1 MTESH
6 QPRPTSRHPR
16 ALERIRVLDVTQ
28 FMAGPFCST
37 ILADLGA
44 DVIKIEPPSGDST
57 RQMVGAAGT
66 ESPSFNAVNRGK
78 RSVIVNLKTT
88 AGQELFKRLAR
99 SSDILIE
106 NYRPGVMQGL
116 GLGYDVLSAINPRL
130 IYASISGYGQTGP
143 NRTKGGFDL
152 IAQGVSGIMSVTGEP
167 GRPPVKAGIPLT
179 DLGAALFA
187 ATGILAALHH
197 RTVSDV
203 GQYIDTSLVEA
214 GIALSVWEATEYF
227 SGPGV
232 PAPLGS
238 AHRMNAPY
246 QAIRCTDGY
255 VTIGAN
261 TNRLFERL
269 CGVLGHPEWSNDP
282 DFASNSGRVRNRT
295 RLAAMIEGVMSQQP
309 CRHWLSQLDAAD
321 IPCGPINN
329 YAQVFA
335 DPQIAARGMVLQT
348 DHPVL
353 GPLRTLGSPIKMSAT
368 PADASRRAPLLG
380 EHTNEVLLEFG
391 LSEDEV
397 AGLRRSGAIG

>member
-1 MTESH
+1 MTH
-6 QPRPTSRHPR
+6 SRHVSTASRTPR
-16 ALERIRVLDVTQ
+16 ALEGVRVLDVTQ

-57 RQMVGAAGT
+57 RQMVGATGSD
-66 ESPSFNAVNRGK
+66 SPSFNAVNRGK
-78 RSVIVNLKTT
+78 RSLVVNLKM
-88 AGQELFKRLAR
+88 ADGQALFRRLAR

-106 NYRPGVMQGL
+106 NYRPGVMRTFGL
-116 GLGYDVLSAINPRL
+116 DYNAVAAINPRL

-143 NRTKGGFDL
+143 NRAKGGFDL

-167 GRPPVKAGIPLT
+167 GRPPSKAGIPLT

-187 ATGILAALHH
+187 VTGILAALHH
-197 RTVSDV
+197 RTTTGS

-227 SGPGV
+227 AGPGV

-246 QAIRCTDGY
+246 QAFRCADGY

-261 TNRLFERL
+261 NDRLFQRL
-269 CGVLGHPEWSNDP
+269 CGVLGHPEWSREP
-282 DFASNSGRVRNRT
+282 DFANNGSRVRNRT
-295 RLAAMIEGVMSQQP
+295 KLAALIEGIMSQQP
-309 CRHWLSQLDAAD
+309 SHHWLSILDAAD

-335 DPQIAARGMVLQT
+335 DPQVAAREMVIEI

-353 GPLRTLGSPIKMSAT
+353 GRLKTLGSPIKMSAT
-368 PADASRRAPLLG
+368 PTDASRRAPLLG
-380 EHTNEVLLEFG
+380 EHTDEILREFG
-391 LSEDEV
+391 LRDEEI
-397 AGLRRSGAIG
+397 AALRSSGAVQ

>member
-1 MTESH
+1 MTDSDRSDVP
-6 QPRPTSRHPR
+6 PRPR
-16 ALERIRVLDVTQ
+16 ALEGVRVLDVTQ
-28 FMAGPFCST
+28 FMAGPYCST

-57 RQMVGAAGT
+57 RQMVGASGS

-78 RSVIVNLKTT
+78 RSLIVNLKLPD
-88 AGQELFKRLAR
+88 GQQLFRRLAQ

-106 NYRPGVMQGL
+106 NYRPGVMRAF
-116 GLGYDVLSAINPRL
+116 GLGYDSLAALNPRL

-143 NRTKGGFDL
+143 DRAKGGFDL

-187 ATGILAALHH
+187 VAGVLAALHH
-197 RTVSDV
+197 RTATHV

-227 SGPGV
+227 SGPAV

-246 QAIRCTDGY
+246 QAIRCADGY

-261 TNRLFERL
+261 TDRLFQRL
-269 CGVLGHPEWSNDP
+269 CGVLGHPEWSDAPEFVN
-282 DFASNSGRVRNRT
+282 NRNRVRNRSK
-295 RLAAMIEGVMSQQP
+295 LAALIEAVMNQQS
-309 CRHWLSQLDAAD
+309 CRHWLSAFDAAE
-321 IPCGPINN
+321 IPCGPIND
-329 YAQVFA
+329 YAHVFA
-335 DPQIAARGMVLQT
+335 DPQVTARGMVLET

-353 GPLRTLGSPIKMSAT
+353 GRLRTLGSPIKMSGT
-368 PADASRRAPLLG
+368 PTEAGRRAPLLG
-380 EHTNEVLLEFG
+380 EHTDEVLKEIG
-391 LSEDEV
+391 LSGDEI
-397 AGLRRSGAIG
+397 AALRQVGAIR

>member
-1 MTESH
+1 MTH
-6 QPRPTSRHPR
+6 SRHVSTASGTPR
-16 ALERIRVLDVTQ
+16 ALEGVRVLDVTQ

-37 ILADLGA
+37 VLADLGA

-57 RQMVGAAGT
+57 RQMVGATGSD
-66 ESPSFNAVNRGK
+66 SPSFNAVNRGK
-78 RSVIVNLKTT
+78 RSLVVNLKT
-88 AGQELFKRLAR
+88 ADGQALFKRLAR

-106 NYRPGVMQGL
+106 NYRPGVMQAFGL
-116 GLGYDVLSAINPRL
+116 EYDAVAATNPRL

-143 NRTKGGFDL
+143 NRAKGGFDL

-167 GRPPVKAGIPLT
+167 GRPPSKAGIPLT

-187 ATGILAALHH
+187 VTGILAALHH
-197 RTVSDV
+197 RTTTGS

-227 SGPGV
+227 AGPGV

-246 QAIRCTDGY
+246 QAFRCADGY

-261 TNRLFERL
+261 NDRLFQRL
-269 CGVLGHPEWSNDP
+269 CGVLGHPEWSRET
-282 DFASNSGRVRNRT
+282 DFANNGNRVRNRT
-295 RLAAMIEGVMSQQP
+295 KLAALIEGIMSQQP
-309 CRHWLSQLDAAD
+309 SHHWLSILDAAD

-335 DPQIAARGMVLQT
+335 DPQVAAREMVLEI

-353 GPLRTLGSPIKMSAT
+353 GRLKTLGSPIKMSAT
-368 PADASRRAPLLG
+368 PTDASRRAPLLG
-380 EHTNEVLLEFG
+380 EHTDEVLTELG
-391 LSEDEV
+391 LG
-397 AGLRRSGAIG
+397 AGEIAALRQSGAIG

>member
-1 MTESH
+1 MTESDH
-6 QPRPTSRHPR
+6 TAAPSRRPH
-16 ALERIRVLDVTQ
+16 ALDGIRVLDVTQ

-57 RQMVGAAGT
+57 RQMVGGSGS

-78 RSVIVNLKTT
+78 RSLVVNLKLPD
-88 AGQELFKRLAR
+88 GQQLFKRLAQ

-106 NYRPGVMQGL
+106 NYRPGVMQAF
-116 GLGYDVLSAINPRL
+116 GLGYDALAAINPRL

-167 GRPPVKAGIPLT
+167 GRPPAKAGIPLT

-187 ATGILAALHH
+187 VTGVLAALHH
-197 RTVSDV
+197 RTVTGI

-246 QAIRCTDGY
+246 QAIRCADGY
-255 VTIGAN
+255 ITIGAN
-261 TNRLFERL
+261 TDRLFQRL
-269 CGVLGHPEWSNDP
+269 CHVLGHPEWSDSP
-282 DFASNSGRVRNRT
+282 DFVNNRSRVRNRET
-295 RLAAMIEGVMSQQP
+295 LATQIEGVMSQRP
-309 CRHWLSQLDAAD
+309 RHHWLAALDAAD
-321 IPCGPINN
+321 IPCGPIND
-329 YAQVFA
+329 YSQVFA
-335 DPQIAARGMVLQT
+335 DPQVAARGMVLET

-353 GPLRTLGSPIKMSAT
+353 GRLRTLGSPIKMSAT
-368 PADASRRAPLLG
+368 PTDASRRAPLLG
-380 EHTNEVLLEFG
+380 EHTNDVLAECGFDA
-391 LSEDEV
+391 DEID
-397 AGLRRSGAIG
+397 ALRRNGAVK